1 MGPIRGLLTLSP
13 GIPKKMWYWLA
24 GSVANGGLYNFLGMF
39 LLYYYNQV
47 LGLSAILAS
56 LAIAI
61 SIGLDA
67 ISDPLIGYLSD
78 RFKHRLGRR
87 IPFMIAGVAPTGL
100 AILLLFTVKIGDTQ
114 ALLFIQMLVLILSLI
129 HI

>member
-1 MGPIRGLLTLSP
+1 MSRSKQNTPPRAKNKYLFNHIHSLEGNVGPIRGLLTLSP

-56 LAIAI
+56 LAIAR

-67 ISDPLIGYLSD
+67 ISAPLIGYLSD
-78 RFKHRLGRR
+78 RFKHRLGR
-87 IPFMIAGVAPTGL
+87 
-100 AILLLFTVKIGDTQ
+100 
-114 ALLFIQMLVLILSLI
+114 
-129 HI
+129 